1 MGHMRSIVLLGV
13 ATTLLATSVATSAT
27 VREPARLIDD
37 GDPARELDGRSE
49 TAQSHDRKM
58 LASIA
63 HSRTTATL
71 NHATYVYTQHM
82 RLYRAN
88 MKSEMDVL
96 EAEIAMLVASTNH
109 SVTEYGMKAET
120 LRHEAGKLKSSW
132 ADGSSPKDLKKLA
145 SIYVDVRQRYL
156 EHAEFVNSE
165 YSKLLKARERVYA
178 IKYDLAKKKI
188 ISEEELNE
196 AHVQRDEAS
205 RNLNLAAEQMVFAKQ
220 ALLDAQK
227 DLEAVSR

>member
-1 MGHMRSIVLLGV
+1 MSHARSLIILAAV
-13 ATTLLATSVATSAT
+13 TTLLATSVATSAT
-27 VREPARLIDD
+27 VRESAFLLND
-37 GDPARELDGRSE
+37 GDPVRELDGRSE

-71 NHATYVYTQHM
+71 NQATYVYTQHM

-88 MKSEMDVL
+88 MKSEMEVL
-96 EAEIAMLVASTNH
+96 EAEISMLVASTNH

-132 ADGSSPKDLKKLA
+132 ADGNSPKDLKKLA

-165 YSKLLKARERVYA
+165 YSKLLKARERIYA
-178 IKYDLAKKKI
+178 IKFELTKKKI

-205 RNLNLAAEQMVFAKQ
+205 TDLNLAAQQLVFAKK
-220 ALLDAQK
+220 ALIDAQK
-227 DLEAVSR
+227 DLESVSR

>member
-1 MGHMRSIVLLGV
+1 MLSVT
-13 ATTLLATSVATSAT
+13 ATLLATTVATSAT
-27 VREPARLIDD
+27 VREPARLLDD
-37 GDPARELDGRSE
+37 GDAARELDGRSE
-49 TAQSHDRKM
+49 TAQSHDSKM
-58 LASIA
+58 LATMA
-63 HSRTTATL
+63 HARATATL

-88 MKSEMDVL
+88 AKPEMDVV
-96 EAEIAMLVASTNH
+96 EAEIAMLIASTNH
-109 SVTEYGMKAET
+109 SLTEYGMKSEA
-120 LRHEAGKLKSSW
+120 LRHEAGKLKTSW
-132 ADGSSPKDLKKLA
+132 SNGSAPRDLKKLA
-145 SIYVDVRQRYL
+145 GIYVEVRQRYL

-178 IKYDLAKKKI
+178 IKYDLTKRKV

-196 AHVQRDEAS
+196 ARVQRDQSNTEITV
-205 RNLNLAAEQMVFAKQ
+205 AAEQLVYAKQ

>member
-1 MGHMRSIVLLGV
+1 MIHTRSLVIVGAL
-13 ATTLLATSVATSAT
+13 TTLLATSVATSAT
-27 VREPARLIDD
+27 VREPARLLND
-37 GDPARELDGRSE
+37 GDTMREFDGRSD

-58 LASIA
+58 LATIA
-63 HSRTTATL
+63 HARATATL

-82 RLYRAN
+82 RLYSSN
-88 MKSEMDVL
+88 IKSEMDVL
-96 EAEIAMLVASTNH
+96 EAEIAMLIASSNH
-109 SVTEYGMKAET
+109 SLTEYGMKSEA

-145 SIYVDVRQRYL
+145 KIYVDIRQHYL

-165 YSKLLKARERVYA
+165 YSKIQKARNRVYV
-178 IKYDLAKKKI
+178 IKFELAKKKI

-196 AHVQRDEAS
+196 ARVQRDQSNAEIAI
-205 RNLNLAAEQMVFAKQ
+205 AAEQMVFAKQ

-227 DLEAVSR
+227 DLEGVRR

>member
-1 MGHMRSIVLLGV
+1 MSHRRSLIILGV
-13 ATTLLATSVATSAT
+13 VTTLLAASVATSAT
-27 VREPARLIDD
+27 VREPALLLED
-37 GDPARELDGRSE
+37 GDPVRELDGRSE

-58 LASIA
+58 LATMA
-63 HSRTTATL
+63 HARATATL

-88 MKSEMDVL
+88 AKPEMDVV
-96 EAEIAMLVASTNH
+96 EAEIAMLIASTNH
-109 SVTEYGMKAET
+109 SLTEYGMKSEA
-120 LRHEAGKLKSSW
+120 LRHEAGKLKTSW
-132 ADGSSPKDLKKLA
+132 SNGSSPRDLKKLA
-145 SIYVDVRQRYL
+145 GIYVEVRQHYL

-178 IKYDLAKKKI
+178 IKSELTKRKI

-196 AHVQRDEAS
+196 ARVQRDQSNTEITV
-205 RNLNLAAEQMVFAKQ
+205 AAEQLVYAKQ

-227 DLEAVSR
+227 DLESAGR